1 VLVIFSFFTPTVL
14 LALFGKVN
22 TWDRYSL
29 YLCLLENFLYVFEV
43 LYTLFILEYRLPILT
58 VNSHNTAQNRMQ
70 FLLISIKFSERFNH
84 KTFFNGNGCFDILT
98 APFFINIKEI
108 YLPDMLNMEIK
119 TRNIWMFLKLVLNSM
134 YMWTSYKAFPSLKKN
149 KYVLN
154 AHETKPYKIIKEKP
168 HYCCSSSWDHCKPS
182 AMKITCTK
190 FQMLLIINDK
200 KSSSYRVIRYR
211 KKIFTN
217 IVFFKYICNSNYL
230 PLQHEHINLMAMI
243 PSFML
248 SCCIV

>member
-1 VLVIFSFFTPTVL
+1 
-14 LALFGKVN
+14 
-22 TWDRYSL
+22 
-29 YLCLLENFLYVFEV
+29 
-43 LYTLFILEYRLPILT
+43 
-58 VNSHNTAQNRMQ
+58 
-70 FLLISIKFSERFNH
+70 
-84 KTFFNGNGCFDILT
+84 
-98 APFFINIKEI
+98 
-108 YLPDMLNMEIK
+108 
-119 TRNIWMFLKLVLNSM
+119 M

-200 KSSSYRVIRYR
+200 KASSYRVIKYR

-230 PLQHEHINLMAMI
+230 PLQHENIKFNGNDSVFYVI
-243 PSFML
+243 ML
-248 SCCIV
+248 YCIVFFTFLCFSAKCYTLEMKSATKFNLNTICNRNYNYLSL